1 VPNLR
6 TMVTELGTGLG
17 MLGHHDIDQALAAR
31 SPVMRSLSP
40 EHWDQLAAARAGGAF
55 DAEFHAA
62 WENGHA
68 FLTASDGL
76 RGRLPAVVEWKG
88 VVRATGDE
96 VAPVDLRID
105 HVYLV
110 SCKYL
115 SNILF
120 NVSPTHA
127 FDDLLVGSQG
137 RRGRA
142 LGGDWFADTAPEQYQ
157 RLYDLVRTDALD
169 RSPVGADQDGGVGG
183 SGRAGGSVGSGG
195 AGDRRSLRPSREAP
209 SLPGLGT
216 DVVGTAPAAV
226 QSGPSLTALGELPV
240 RAVDLTTAHRT
251 ALAARLK
258 GGWPEPAK
266 VAYGDLSR
274 AVSDASVAR
283 WRAALAQRTG
293 AGEAMLWRL
302 LRMGSAPYFV
312 LGSSATRSLRL
323 RVATPWDWR
332 QLFTLDKLE
341 VFAQQGGQ
349 PRVGWL
355 AHVRTRSS
363 GDIHEVS
370 GHVEIRWSHGRFSG
384 PPEAKGYLDSGHH
397 LVPGYFPLQ

>member
-17 MLGHHDIDQALAAR
+17 MLGDTDVDLALRTR
-31 SPVMRSLSP
+31 SQVMRSLSP
-40 EHWDQLAAARAGGAF
+40 EDWDQLDAARAGGAF

-62 WENGHA
+62 WENGRA
-68 FLTASDGL
+68 FLSATDGL
-76 RGRLPAVVEWKG
+76 RGRLPEVIEWKG

-120 NVSPTHA
+120 NASPMHV
-127 FDDLLVGSQG
+127 FDDLLVGGQS
-137 RRGRA
+137 RRGRG
-142 LGGDWFADTAPEQYQ
+142 LGGDWFAETAPEQYQ
-157 RLYDLVRTDALD
+157 ELYDVVRAAVQD
-169 RSPVGADQDGGVGG
+169 RDVM
-183 SGRAGGSVGSGG
+183 G
-195 AGDRRSLRPSREAP
+195 AGVAGAPGRRLIGRGRVAP
-209 SLPGLGT
+209 PLPGLGGAE
-216 DVVGTAPAAV
+216 DDAPAAAPV
-226 QSGPSLTALGELPV
+226 DTGPALAALAALGELPA
-240 RAVDLTTAHRT
+240 RAGDLTSAHRS

-258 GGWPEPAK
+258 GGWPEAAK
-266 VAYGDLSR
+266 KAYGEL
-274 AVSDASVAR
+274 SDAVALASVTR
-283 WRAALAQRTG
+283 WQAALTHNAGSG
-293 AGEAMLWRL
+293 ASMLWRL

-332 QLFTLDKLE
+332 QLFALDQFDL
-341 VFAQQGGQ
+341 FAQEGGQ
-349 PRVGWL
+349 PRVGWSAL
-355 AHVRTRSS
+355 VRDRSS
-363 GDIHEVS
+363 GQVHEVS

-384 PPEAKGYLDSGHH
+384 PPEAKGYLDTGHH
-397 LVPGYFPLQ
+397 LVPGYFQLR

>member
-17 MLGHHDIDQALAAR
+17 MLGHSDIDQALAAR

-40 EHWDQLAAARAGGAF
+40 EDWDQLAAARAGGAF

-62 WENGHA
+62 WENGRA
-68 FLTASDGL
+68 FLSATDGL
-76 RGRLPAVVEWKG
+76 RGRRPEVVEWKG
-88 VVRATGDE
+88 AVRATGDE

-157 RLYDLVRTDALD
+157 RLYDVVRADALEGD
-169 RSPVGADQDGGVGG
+169 RPADPSGPSGSGGLGGAGG
-183 SGRAGGSVGSGG
+183 SGGS
-195 AGDRRSLRPSREAP
+195 RSLGPSPGAP
-209 SLPGLGT
+209 SLPGLGA
-216 DVVGTAPAAV
+216 DDAAAV
-226 QSGPSLTALGELPV
+226 VVSAVPSGPVLAALGELPT

-258 GGWPEPAK
+258 GGWPASAK
-266 VAYGDLSR
+266 DAYGDLSR
-274 AVSDASVAR
+274 AVSEATVAR
-283 WRAALAQRTG
+283 WRAALSQRAG

-332 QLFTLDKLE
+332 QLFALDTLE

-363 GDIHEVS
+363 GDVCEVS

>member
-17 MLGHHDIDQALAAR
+17 MLGDTDVDLALRTR
-31 SPVMRSLSP
+31 SSVMRSLSP
-40 EHWDQLAAARAGGAF
+40 EDWDQLDTARAGGAF

-62 WENGHA
+62 WENGRT
-68 FLTASDGL
+68 FLSATDGL
-76 RGRLPAVVEWKG
+76 RGRLPEVIEWKG

-120 NVSPTHA
+120 NVSPMHV
-127 FDDLLVGSQG
+127 FDDLLVGGQS
-137 RRGRA
+137 RRGRG
-142 LGGDWFADTAPEQYQ
+142 LGGDWFAETAPEQYQ
-157 RLYDLVRTDALD
+157 ELYGVVRVAVQDRDVMEAGVPGGPGRRLT
-169 RSPVGADQDGGVGG
+169 
-183 SGRAGGSVGSGG
+183 GRGRV
-195 AGDRRSLRPSREAP
+195 AP
-209 SLPGLGT
+209 PLPGLGAAE
-216 DVVGTAPAAV
+216 DIGPAAV
-226 QSGPSLTALGELPV
+226 PLDTGPALAALGGLPA
-240 RAVDLTTAHRT
+240 RAVDLTSAHRA

-258 GGWPEPAK
+258 GGWPEAAK
-266 VAYGDLSR
+266 EAYGEL
-274 AVSDASVAR
+274 SDAVALASVTR
-283 WRAALAQRTG
+283 WRAALAHRAG
-293 AGEAMLWRL
+293 AGASMLWRL

-332 QLFTLDKLE
+332 QLFALE
-341 VFAQQGGQ
+341 QFELFAQEGGQ
-349 PRVGWL
+349 PRVGWSAL
-355 AHVRTRSS
+355 VRERSS
-363 GDIHEVS
+363 GRVHEVA

-384 PPEAKGYLDSGHH
+384 PPEAKGYLDTDHH
-397 LVPGYFPLQ
+397 LVPGYFQLR